1 MGKVNIWLRR
11 SFMGVTSVMAIVSL
25 LLLGMTLFGHGL
37 MYRDEEVEE
46 ATKGLHFL
54 YGISV
59 VILFFAILGGFGA
72 YKEKKWAL
80 IVFAAAMILS
90 SLFVIVTGSFGLA
103 AKHQIGD
110 EIKKQYLNLLPLPNS
125 TENVLDA
132 FSEAQIEFQCCG
144 LEQGY
149 TDWGD
154 SIPESCLCTEGS
166 TNACVAAPR
175 NSNLRKD
182 ATDDQPVLIFAK
194 ACLPYFIEHDISF
207 IQIVFGT
214 MLGYTLLWVL
224 SVVLCIAILCQL
236 NVKEETPTVVYSKE
250 AKAGNYTS
258 LTETLN

>member
-1 MGKVNIWLRR
+1 MVI
-11 SFMGVTSVMAIVSL
+11 ASL
-25 LLLGMTLFGHGL
+25 LLLGMTLFSHGV
-37 MYRDEEVEE
+37 MYRDEEVQE
-46 ATKGLHFL
+46 AIKALHYL

-59 VILFFAILGGFGA
+59 AILFFAILGGLGA

-80 IVFAAAMILS
+80 IVFAVAMVLS

-103 AKHQIGD
+103 VKHQIAD
-110 EIKKQYLNLLPLPNS
+110 VIKKQYFNLLPLPNQ
-125 TENVLDA
+125 TENMWEA
-132 FSEAQIEFQCCG
+132 FNEAQIEFQCCG
-144 LEQGY
+144 LEEGY

-166 TNACVAAPR
+166 TNACMAAPR

-182 ATDDQPVLIFAK
+182 ATDDQPVMIFAK
-194 ACLPYFIEHDISF
+194 PCLPSFVEHDISF
-207 IQIVFGT
+207 VQIVFGS
-214 MLGYTLLWVL
+214 MLGYALFWVL
-224 SVVLCIAILCQL
+224 AVVLCIAILCQL